1 MNFANLG
8 NGTYLMMSTQ
18 VFVVEQRNDERS
30 RLGSRESCVE
40 RRAPDAR
47 CATTRAPRAA
57 VEAALI
63 LPIALTMFALL
74 IYGAEAFA
82 IQRKVTLTART
93 VTDLVTQATPTR
105 CNSGA
110 SVVDHATIDNLLC
123 AASAVI
129 HALRLRQYD
138 DGGLGGEGQFRPGT
152 PPWCKWSEP
161 YNGATARAA
170 QPTITLPTGLGT
182 GQAGNYLVLGEV
194 YYNYTPLNLFTPA
207 AAMTLHDA
215 IYLTP
220 RQSTSIT
227 CTDCASHS

>member
-1 MNFANLG
+1 MTNARASAAQIL
-8 NGTYLMMSTQ
+8 
-18 VFVVEQRNDERS
+18 
-30 RLGSRESCVE
+30 
-40 RRAPDAR
+40 RRAARAARALRDDAR
-47 CATTRAPRAA
+47 ASAA

-93 VTDLVTQATPTR
+93 VTDLVTQAAPTQMS
-105 CNSGA
+105 SGA
-110 SVVDHATIDNLLC
+110 SVVVHATIDNLLC
-123 AASAVI
+123 ASKAVVQPYNSNNMSMVVSQVKVNSDGATSADGLT
-129 HALRLRQYD
+129 ALV
-138 DGGLGGEGQFRPGT
+138 T
-152 PPWCKWSEP
+152 WSEP
-161 YNGATARAA
+161 YNGATARALN
-170 QPTITLPTGLGT
+170 QKITLPTGLGV

-194 YYNYTPLNLFTPA
+194 YYNFTPLSLFTPA

-227 CTDCASHS
+227 CTDCATHS